1 MYGERSWKEYLAD
14 SVYQLYR
21 GLNFTCSVIHLRS
34 IHDAFCLLFLW
45 GGGERDKKGHEKK
58 EEAVDALFI
67 LQVIGV
73 AQVINKSKGDE
84 VFTTKDEEVK

>member
-1 MYGERSWKEYLAD
+1 MGWR
-14 SVYQLYR
+14 
-21 GLNFTCSVIHLRS
+21 
-34 IHDAFCLLFLW
+34 

-58 EEAVDALFI
+58 KKEAMDALFI